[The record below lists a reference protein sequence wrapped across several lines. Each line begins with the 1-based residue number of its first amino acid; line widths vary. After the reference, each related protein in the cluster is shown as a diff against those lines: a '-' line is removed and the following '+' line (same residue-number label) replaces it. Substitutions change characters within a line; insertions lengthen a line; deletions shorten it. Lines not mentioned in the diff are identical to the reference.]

1 MVKEVVG
8 VEKKGMR
15 VGKYELGRTLGEG
28 NFGKVKFAKNIETGQ
43 GFAVKILEKKRIL
56 DLKIGDQVRKE
67 TKKKSIFSYNFEI
80 FIDGFSTIL
89 FSYLGLSFEN
99 FTSLSLSANSA
110 NLWVFVG
117 CGRQRVTL
125 SKLYKYTYFFV
136 NQYERV

>member
-67 TKKKSIFSYNFEI
+67 TKKNHFFLIISRFSLM
-80 FIDGFSTIL
+80 GSLL
-89 FSYLGLSFEN
+89 FCFLTWVFHLR
-99 FTSLSLSANSA
+99 TSHLSLCKFCK
-110 NLWVFVG
+110 FVG
-117 CGRQRVTL
+117 FCGVWKTESY
-125 SKLYKYTYFFV
+125 SK
-136 NQYERV
+136 

>member
-28 NFGKVKFAKNIETGQ
+28 NFGKVKFAKNIESGQ

-67 TKKKSIFSYNFEI
+67 TNKKKNSCFSFNFEI
-80 FIDGFSTIL
+80 FIDRFSTIL

-99 FTSLSLSANSA
+99 FTSLSLS
-110 NLWVFVG
+110 LCKFCKFVG
-117 CGRQRVTL
+117 FCGVWKTESY
-125 SKLYKYTYFFV
+125 SK
-136 NQYERV
+136 